1 MTAPKEPKA
10 KKLEWDFKTLY
21 NIVIDDADVT
31 VRTHTKNKFDKK
43 TKQWSEE
50 PYELP
55 YLKWSVAWR
64 LLLEVYPN
72 ATYKFERFTLNDQV
86 HECQYHPDNTAT
98 VHCTVSIGEKLQDMW
113 LPVMDYNNKPVTN
126 PNARDISDSKMR
138 CLVKCIAML
147 GLGMS
152 IYEGKWK
159 PKEEEVVSSGKVY
172 KQEFSGSD
180 LKKGDHIKPQWRD
193 TPPSQPKRF

>member
-10 KKLEWDFKTLY
+10 KKLEWDFNTLY
-21 NIVIDDADVT
+21 NIAIDDADV
-31 VRTHTKNKFDKK
+31 DKR
-43 TKQWSEE
+43 KQTGKDGT
-50 PYELP
+50 YYLY

-64 LLLEVYPN
+64 QLLQVYPH

-98 VHCTVSIGEKLQDMW
+98 VHCTVSIGDKHQEMW
-113 LPVMDYNNKPVTN
+113 LPVMNYQNNAIKN
-126 PNARDISDSKMR
+126 PDARDISDTKMR

-172 KQEFSGSD
+172 KQEFTGSD

-193 TPPSQPKRF
+193 TPPSQPRRY

>member
-31 VRTHTKNKFDKK
+31 VRTHTSKKYNKQ
-43 TKQWSEE
+43 TRAWSEE
-50 PYELP
+50 PYDLP

-64 LLLEVYPN
+64 LLLQVYPH
-72 ATYKFERFTLNDQV
+72 ATYRFERFIVNETPQD
-86 HECQYHPDNTAT
+86 CQYHIDNTAT
-98 VHCTVSIGEKLQDMW
+98 VHCTVSIGDKHQEMW
-113 LPVMDYNNKPVTN
+113 LPVMNYQNNAIKN
-126 PNARDISDSKMR
+126 PAARDISDTKMR

-152 IYEGKWK
+152 LYEGKWK
-159 PKEEEVVSSGKVY
+159 PKEEVVSSGKVY
-172 KQEFSGSD
+172 KQEFTGSD
-180 LKKGDHIKPQWRD
+180 VKKGDHIKPQWRD